1 MLAQFSTELLSTDH
15 PLKVEFLVVAPHNLW
30 QDAGFW
36 CASDVPNTLDEVF
49 DKYPGFVNQLANKCV
64 DSNEVD
70 GLVEVHRV
78 ITSPDVNSVHT
89 LRVTVHELMLYA
101 ETSTF

>member
-1 MLAQFSTELLSTDH
+1 
-15 PLKVEFLVVAPHNLW
+15 
-30 QDAGFW
+30 
-36 CASDVPNTLDEVF
+36 
-49 DKYPGFVNQLANKCV
+49 LANKCV

-89 LRVTVHELMLYA
+89 LRVTMHELMLYA